1 MIIVPFHTEYRKINF
16 KTIIVLDIVE
26 SCYIL
31 MISIEWFGGKYESG
45 DIYTS
50 WKSKVI

>member
-16 KTIIVLDIVE
+16 KTITGLDIVE
-26 SCYIL
+26 SCYVLI
-31 MISIEWFGGKYESG
+31 ISIEWF
-45 DIYTS
+45 IVTS